1 MLSIPAFES
10 GALSGLLFAS
20 PAIPAIPTLLFPV
33 EFLLNG
39 IGGTTFSAI
48 GSQIFNVVNN
58 LATGLI

>member
-10 GALSGLLFAS
+10 GALSGLLSAF
-20 PAIPAIPTLLFPV
+20 PAIPTIPVLLLPFGFV
-33 EFLLNG
+33 ADG
-39 IGGTTFSAI
+39 IGGTALSAI